1 MYTVKDM
8 TKENPVL
15 ELYAGTSS
23 DIKSLLDTAKSAASN
38 GTEWNMTVEAYS
50 DTIDTLVDGINQ
62 QLEAQS

>member
-38 GTEWNMTVEAYS
+38 GTEWKAY
-50 DTIDTLVDGINQ
+50 VWVRVKG
-62 QLEAQS
+62 